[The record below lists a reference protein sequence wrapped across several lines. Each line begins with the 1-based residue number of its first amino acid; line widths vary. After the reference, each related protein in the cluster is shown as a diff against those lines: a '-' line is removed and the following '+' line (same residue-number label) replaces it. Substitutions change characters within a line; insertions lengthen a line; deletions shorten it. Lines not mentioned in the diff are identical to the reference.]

1 MNTRKRR
8 EGDSETSRGRTA
20 RPSLDIIS
28 LSYAYSH
35 YPESSN
41 NSKGILFPPTPEIN
55 VIWLRS
61 SWKMKSL
68 HTETVSVFLREV
80 GNQSE
85 LLKDIDWTMSWTWQ
99 NNEEITSSML
109 HKIQINGDEIIANAS
124 VVVTP
129 PISSTTSPKVKL
141 KLKTTFGDGV
151 SGHPDGV
158 CRLDGT
164 CLWLGGWLPADVQQ
178 NGSYWRFLPN
188 STFGIPESTSLTL
201 TSSVWSYTCSH
212 LKFVGTQDAEGYY
225 LQDQTRLFSPDD
237 GLGYWEAKCTETSCV
252 FCVRFLVQQSYLFA
266 TALLIDQLL
275 PYSIGDLMKAIAS
288 GKALWIRVSEDN
300 SC

>member
-1 MNTRKRR
+1 MTKV
-8 EGDSETSRGRTA
+8 S
-20 RPSLDIIS
+20 RPS
-28 LSYAYSH
+28 
-35 YPESSN
+35 SSN
-41 NSKGILFPPTPEIN
+41 GLIKFCKFIGFLLIRAVLIVITQSPLIILREYYFPPLPEVN

-61 SWKMKSL
+61 SWKMQSL

-80 GNQSE
+80 GSQSE

-124 VVVTP
+124 DHTTITTITTINTP
-129 PISSTTSPKVKL
+129 PISSTRVKL
-141 KLKTTFGDGV
+141 KLKPTFGDGV

-201 TSSVWSYTCSH
+201 TSSVWSYYTCSQ

-225 LQDQTRLFSPDD
+225 LQDQTQLFSPDD
-237 GLGYWEAKCTETSCV
+237 GLGTFVDSIWKSESWTV
-252 FCVRFLVQQSYLFA
+252 PLLRVQNLVGARQ
-266 TALLIDQLL
+266 I
-275 PYSIGDLMKAIAS
+275 
-288 GKALWIRVSEDN
+288 
-300 SC
+300 

>member
-1 MNTRKRR
+1 MM
-8 EGDSETSRGRTA
+8 EVS
-20 RPSLDIIS
+20 RPSWSNGLIKFCKFIGFLLIRLMLVAIIGS
-28 LSYAYSH
+28 PVIILSEYYFPLI
-35 YPESSN
+35 PEV
-41 NSKGILFPPTPEIN
+41 K

-80 GNQSE
+80 GSHSE
-85 LLKDIDWTMSWTWQ
+85 VLKDIDFSMSWTWQ

-124 VVVTP
+124 DHTTITTITTITTP
-129 PISSTTSPKVKL
+129 PISSTRVKL
-141 KLKTTFGDGV
+141 KLKATFGDGV

-164 CLWLGGWLPADVQQ
+164 CLWLVGWLPADVQQ
-178 NGSYWRFLPN
+178 NGSYWRFLPD

-201 TSSVWSYTCSH
+201 TSSVHEFYDCNQ
-212 LKFVGTQDAEGYY
+212 LKFVGAQDAEGYY

-237 GLGYWEAKCTETSCV
+237 GLGYWEAKCTES
-252 FCVRFLVQQSYLFA
+252 SDLFWVV
-266 TALLIDQLL
+266 ALQLFSFIVIFHLLDPFL
-275 PYSIGDLMKAIAS
+275 PYTIEDLQKKIV
-288 GKALWIRVSEDN
+288 RT
-300 SC
+300 